1 MILEEESLKALTEA
15 VKNIVESSISESFI
29 EMVLKR
35 LDSFCY
41 EITENDVFPIGFSV
55 QKVEQTIRNECN
67 TSEIPDGLTCHAT
80 DMVCGDFLSGKY
92 RTGQLELSALDLDGA
107 LASVNVGGASVSFDN
122 NTSDESK
129 LNTLI
134 STLTNSGRG
143 QFACYRQIK
152 W

>member
-1 MILEEESLKALTEA
+1 MILDEEFIKALTEA
-15 VKNIVESSISESFI
+15 VKNIVESSIPESFI

-41 EITENDVFPIGFSV
+41 EITEKDVFPIGFSV
-55 QKVEQTIRNECN
+55 QKVEQTIKNECN
-67 TSEIPDGLTCHAT
+67 TSELPDGLICYAV
-80 DMVCGDFLSGKY
+80 DMVCGEFLISKY
-92 RTGQLELSALDLDGA
+92 KTGQLELSSLDLDGA

-122 NTSDESK
+122 NTSDDNK
-129 LNTLI
+129 LNALI
-134 STLTNSGRG
+134 SLLVNSGRG

>member
-1 MILEEESLKALTEA
+1 MILGEESIKALTEA
-15 VKNIVESSISESFI
+15 VKNIVESSISGSFI

-41 EITENDVFPIGFSV
+41 EITEKDIYPIAFSI

-67 TSEIPDGLTCHAT
+67 TLEIPDGLTCHAV

-92 RTGQLELSALDLDGA
+92 RTGQLELSALDLGGA
-107 LASVNVGGASVSFDN
+107 LASVNVGGTSVSFDN

-129 LNTLI
+129 FDALI
-134 STLTNSGRG
+134 SVLSNAGRG